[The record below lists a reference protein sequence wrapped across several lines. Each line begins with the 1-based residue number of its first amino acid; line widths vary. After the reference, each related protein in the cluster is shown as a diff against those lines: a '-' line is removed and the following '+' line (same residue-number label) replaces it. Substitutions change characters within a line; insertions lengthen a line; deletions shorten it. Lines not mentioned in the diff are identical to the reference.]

1 MSALGD
7 GDDSESAPRAV
18 RALCVP
24 KLALTVLVLAL
35 TLARA
40 LGGGPL

>member
-7 GDDSESAPRAV
+7 DDDPESVPRAV
-18 RALCVP
+18 RALRVL
-24 KLALTVLVLAL
+24 KLVLTVLVLAL